1 MRKANQ
7 KQCLTYNLEAGNLS
21 ESTMYFIDAFNELA
35 FSSNENVELL
45 NINRS
50 TNSCSERKD
59 KSFSQYL
66 KGKNVG
72 WFKRNAVFKG

>member
-7 KQCLTYNLEAGNLS
+7 KQCSNYNLEAGNLS
-21 ESTMYFIDAFNELA
+21 EPTMYFIDAFNELA
-35 FSSNENVELL
+35 LSPEVNVELL

-59 KSFSQYL
+59 KSFLLYL
-66 KGKNVG
+66 KE
-72 WFKRNAVFKG
+72 